1 MKERK
6 QAKDDQE
13 GLYID
18 VTRDQAVTLTV
29 TVTLTMTVSYVP
41 YSNFQK
47 WGLEPIHDIT
57 CSVLLIRTEHYWYQ
71 SRFTNSTNPKSDACT
86 RCNVNS
92 STSQLIL

>member
-6 QAKDDQE
+6 QAKGDQE

-18 VTRDQAVTLTV
+18 VTRDQAVTLT
-29 TVTLTMTVSYVP
+29 MTVSYIP

-71 SRFTNSTNPKSDACT
+71 SRTRRSQNPMRVHGAM
-86 RCNVNS
+86 
-92 STSQLIL
+92 